1 MLEND
6 QEPSMPSK
14 GIWTLFDPE
23 DVNTGSSKQESTV
36 IQDGLSKDKPCC
48 SLGKIRGRKIGCK
61 QCRGESG
68 SLSSCE
74 R

>member
-1 MLEND
+1 MWED
-6 QEPSMPSK
+6 HQEPSMPSK

-23 DVNTGSSKQESTV
+23 DVNTVSSKLESNV

-48 SLGKIRGRKIGCK
+48 SLGKIRGRKIGGK
-61 QCRGESG
+61 QSRGESG
-68 SLSSCE
+68 SLSSLE